1 MADQDAAASQDPVDP
16 QGAGAPVP
24 TPDPAPQPEA
34 KADNE
39 VADDALTAAQKVVED
54 ISREVAGATA
64 AGDGSPME
72 LPAFPLHAGGVS
84 AETIDLLADVSLNVK
99 IELGRTSM
107 LLEDVLKLGEGAV
120 VELDKLAGD
129 PVDIYVNNRPV
140 ARGEVLVVNDNFCVR
155 VHEILSDSGS
165 SKPPAS
171 RASR

>member
-1 MADQDAAASQDPVDP
+1 MAEQDAAASQDPVDP
-16 QGAGAPVP
+16 QGAGAPE
-24 TPDPAPQPEA
+24 PAPEPTAEPVA
-34 KADNE
+34 KADND
-39 VADDALTAAQKVVED
+39 VAEEALTAAQKVVED
-54 ISREVAGATA
+54 ISREVAIAS
-64 AGDGSPME
+64 GDGEPLD
-72 LPAFPLHAGGVS
+72 LPAFPEYAGGVS
-84 AETIDLLADVSLNVK
+84 AETIDLLSDVSLNVK

-165 SKPPAS
+165 TKPPAS